1 MRMSNEQSPHE
12 SEGKEQSAIE
22 PVMEES
28 SPRET
33 GTKVEVLQWIKQYQE
48 TNDDEAQTKLV
59 LHYER
64 LVQSLARKYS
74 NGKPFHEDIAQVG
87 MLGLLGAIRRY
98 NPEFGRS
105 FEAFAVPTIIGEIKR
120 FLRDKTWAIH
130 VPRRIK
136 ELGPKI
142 KAAVETLTIEMQR
155 SPLVSE
161 IAAYLDV
168 DEELILEAMEMGRSY
183 QALSMDHTLEAD
195 SEGGTVTLFD
205 IIGETDDGFEKTDQ
219 RMVVANALSVLS
231 EREKQII
238 QYTYI
243 DQLSQK
249 EAGERL
255 GISQMHVSR
264 LQRKAIKKL
273 QEAILAAGGVS

>member
-12 SEGKEQSAIE
+12 SEEKEQSAVE
-22 PVMEES
+22 PVIEETS
-28 SPRET
+28 LRET
-33 GTKVEVLQWIKQYQE
+33 GTKVEVLQWIKLYQE

-142 KAAVETLTIEMQR
+142 KAAVEKLTIEMQR

-161 IAAYLDV
+161 IADYLDV
-168 DEELILEAMEMGRSY
+168 DEELVLEAMEMGRSY

-219 RMVVANALSVLS
+219 RMVVANALNVLS

-249 EAGERL
+249 EAGDRL